1 MPALPAIRRMR
12 TSIVKGAGRT
22 HVGEVPDGTF
32 LPPRWKEPPLRPVE
46 LHAVSRPARTFTGD
60 FYLTHQS
67 EEGLWLVLG
76 DVAGKGLRAAVT
88 MAMIQEEL
96 ERRLAE
102 EVLARCNPE
111 EAMLR
116 LHSFLKPILPAN
128 RFATA
133 VIAHWRLDGRLVL
146 ANAGHCPA
154 LIARLDGSVEE
165 IPSTGPIVGIL
176 DHPRWSAVSTRLERG
191 EALLLYSDGVVEAR
205 SPSGEEFGSGAI
217 HRILSSARGSAS
229 ARRILE
235 AILGALEGHSAGLRE
250 DDLTLVVARRT
261 PAPEAC

>member
-1 MPALPAIRRMR
+1 MPALPAVRRVR
-12 TSIVKGAGRT
+12 SSLVQGAVDRPGKVR
-22 HVGEVPDGTF
+22 DGSLLPRWQEAP
-32 LPPRWKEPPLRPVE
+32 LPPLE
-46 LHAVSRPARTFTGD
+46 LHAISRPARTFTGD
-60 FYLTHQS
+60 FYLSHPC
-67 EEGLWLVLG
+67 EDGLWLVLG

-96 ERRLAE
+96 ERRLAG
-102 EVLARCNPE
+102 EVLARCDPE

-133 VIAHWRLDGRLVL
+133 VMAHWRHDGQLVI

-154 LIARLDGSVEE
+154 LIARRDGSVEE
-165 IPSTGPIVGIL
+165 IPPTGPIVGIL
-176 DHPRWSAVSTRLERG
+176 DDPRWSAASTRLDRG

-205 SPSGEEFGSGAI
+205 SPSGEEFGSRAI
-217 HRILSSARGSAS
+217 HRILSSAKGNAS
-229 ARRILE
+229 ARGILE
-235 AILGALEGHSAGLRE
+235 AILADLERHSAGLRE

-261 PAPEAC
+261 PPSEAC